1 MLIFLISLRHT
12 KYECIFTSADFIR
25 VVRRMKKTGQLPDY
39 TALWNPVIRTSGAA
53 TLVILIKDSVP
64 NVHVGVSSSGYI
76 VNSFFR
82 VEYLTYFSGCLAC
95 MWYRKLEFSEY
106 DSSQ

>member
-1 MLIFLISLRHT
+1 MRKFEQEPDYSLNR
-12 KYECIFTSADFIR
+12 KFGI
-25 VVRRMKKTGQLPDY
+25 VKTGRTGSDVSGY
-39 TALWNPVIRTSGAA
+39 SGTATIIVLTYDSGL
-53 TLVILIKDSVP
+53 TLREGVASSV
-64 NVHVGVSSSGYI
+64 YI

-106 DSSQ
+106 ESSQ